1 MLKKALTLTVA
12 VLTITAGVGTRAIA
26 ADAAVAGE
34 TNPLHPAYAHF
45 TARANVQ
52 FVGGT
57 VEIAKNP
64 LTPSYYQWNAAAD
77 TNARSIEIEFA
88 INNPLHPQYKRS

>member
-1 MLKKALTLTVA
+1 MLKNTLTLTV
-12 VLTITAGVGTRAIA
+12 VVWTIAAGVGTA
-26 ADAAVAGE
+26 ATAGE

-52 FVGGT
+52 SVSGT

-64 LTPSYYQWNAAAD
+64 LTPSYYQWNVAAVA
-77 TNARSIEIEFA
+77 NARSIELG
-88 INNPLHPQYKRS
+88 INNPLHPQYKRT